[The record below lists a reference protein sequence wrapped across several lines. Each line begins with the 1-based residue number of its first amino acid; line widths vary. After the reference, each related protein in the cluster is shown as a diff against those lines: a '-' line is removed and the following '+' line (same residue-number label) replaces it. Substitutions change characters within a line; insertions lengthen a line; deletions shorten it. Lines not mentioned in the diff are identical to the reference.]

1 MNYGIIMK
9 RFKFFESATPEESI
23 DMCLIF
29 FPTMS
34 DNRRNRDLT
43 IVWSHSDNIELD
55 YVIKTYHGTIRS
67 FRTDYGLNR
76 IMYSLDRDSGKYL
89 PEIPTVNYIE
99 TTTDVY
105 INFREIHFDS
115 ADQMVDIHYREYINN

>member
-1 MNYGIIMK
+1 MK
-9 RFKFFESATPEESI
+9 RFKFFESERPEETI
-23 DMCLIF
+23 DTCQIF

-34 DNRRNRDLT
+34 DNNRNRNSI

-55 YVIKTYHGTIRS
+55 YVVRIYQGTIRN

-76 IMYSLDRDSGKYL
+76 VMYNIDRDRGLYL
-89 PEIPTVNYIE
+89 PEIPTVNFIE

-115 ADQMVDIHYREYINN
+115 GDQMVDIHYREYINN